1 MRRSYALLLAA
12 LLPLMATAAVAQTEW
27 VPPADS
33 YVDVAQQPFV
43 PGAYYAQPSLDR
55 NSGYWV
61 ILGSVPTVDPVSW
74 EAQGRAVRAKSAAC
88 GLEPFD
94 DYSANFHGFVPGYNV
109 FVVGPFETTAEATHV
124 RDGARRCISDA
135 YVKRGTHIGS

>member
-1 MRRSYALLLAA
+1 
-12 LLPLMATAAVAQTEW
+12 MATAASAQTEW
-27 VPPADS
+27 VPPSDM
-33 YVDVAQQPFV
+33 DVEVVRQPFV
-43 PGAYYAQPSLDR
+43 PGNTYAPPTFDG

-61 ILGSVPTVDPVSW
+61 ILGSVPTTDPVSW

-88 GLEPFD
+88 GLQPFD
-94 DYSANFHGFVPGYNV
+94 DYSANFQGFVPGYNV